1 MTIMKKTRRL
11 GLGLVLG
18 LSLGSMGTAAPA
30 ADYEIDAAHSFI
42 EFRIKHLGYSWLYG
56 RFNRFSGEFSHDPA
70 DPSAN
75 RISVSIDPASVDTN
89 HAERDKHLR
98 NPDFL
103 DVERY
108 PDAGFESTGYTGD
121 AESGILEGML
131 TLHGGDEADLD
142 RFSQDRRGQG
152 PLGRLPG
159 RLHRHRHPDPQGLRD
174 QLRPRPGQR
183 DDGAGGSASRAF
195 GSRPT
200 RPSRPAPAAVRAL
213 VVQPPADD
221 PPVVLPPPPLR
232 PGEAQSG
239 ARAVRRGRSVP
250 AAPLKCADR

>member
-30 ADYEIDAAHSFI
+30 ADYEIDAGHSFI

-103 DVERY
+103 DVEKY

-121 AESGILEGML
+121 AESGTLEGML
-131 TLHGGDEADLD
+131 TLHGVTKPISIDLRKIGEGKD
-142 RFSQDRRGQG
+142 PWGGYRAGFIGTVTLTRKDFEISYNLG
-152 PLGRLPG
+152 P
-159 RLHRHRHPDPQGLRD
+159 
-174 QLRPRPGQR
+174 
-183 DDGAGGSASRAF
+183 ASETMELELSIEGIR
-195 GSRPT
+195 
-200 RPSRPAPAAVRAL
+200 
-213 VVQPPADD
+213 
-221 PPVVLPPPPLR
+221 
-232 PGEAQSG
+232 
-239 ARAVRRGRSVP
+239 
-250 AAPLKCADR
+250 K